1 MDFKRLTLRHQ
12 MWLEKPSNKMKVL
25 VARTII
31 ELKDFALPCLI
42 PGWMQYW
49 WEISQKYRCICINR
63 RIIMT
68 MSNGNINEYMYIYII
83 LYYILYIMFYIFHYV
98 YVYYIDV

>member
-68 MSNGNINEYMYIYII
+68 MSNGNINEYMYIYNIV
-83 LYYILYIMFYIFHYV
+83 LYIIYNILYIFHYV

>member
-1 MDFKRLTLRHQ
+1 

-68 MSNGNINEYMYIYII
+68 MSNGNINEYMYIYIYYI
-83 LYYILYIMFYIFHYV
+83 VLYIIYNILYIPLCICILYRCV
-98 YVYYIDV
+98 K